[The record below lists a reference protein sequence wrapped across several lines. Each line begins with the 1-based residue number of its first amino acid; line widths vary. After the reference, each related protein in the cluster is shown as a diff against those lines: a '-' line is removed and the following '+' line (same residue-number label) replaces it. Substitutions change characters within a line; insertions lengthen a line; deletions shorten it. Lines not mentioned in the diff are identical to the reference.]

1 MVSAVQ
7 IDLLY
12 VHDCANRVLARGR
25 LDVALARVG
34 LAPVVREC
42 QVRSAD
48 DAARL
53 GMRGSPTV
61 LVDGHDPFA
70 DGVVAPSLSCRL
82 YDNGDGLEGAPS
94 VARLVEALSGLRP

>member
-1 MVSAVQ
+1 MVGAVQ

-12 VHDCANRVLARGR
+12 GNDCANRVLARER
-25 LDVALARVG
+25 LDAALARVG
-34 LAPVVREC
+34 LASVVREC
-42 QVRSAD
+42 EVRSAD

-70 DGVVAPSLSCRL
+70 DGVAAASLSCRL

-94 VARLVEALSGLRP
+94 VAGLVEALSGHCP

>member
-1 MVSAVQ
+1 VSAVQ
-7 IDLLY
+7 IHLLY
-12 VHDCANRVLARGR
+12 VNDCANRVLARER
-25 LDVALARVG
+25 LDAALGVG

-42 QVRSAD
+42 EVRSAD

-61 LVDGHDPFA
+61 LVDGHGPFA
-70 DGVVAPSLSCRL
+70 EGVVAASLSCRL

-94 VARLVEALSGLRP
+94 VERLVEALSGHRP